1 MPSPTVSVEP
11 VKDYPALIMK
21 WHAYAKP
28 EDIKRAYRVI
38 SDALDAASGHLYIIV
53 DLRENKQMPLKET
66 VSGALFGPYN
76 HRNLAAWFVLGG
88 HQIAR
93 VVANSL
99 AQVTRQHRVD
109 WFDTEEDVYNR
120 LKELTQARH

>member
-1 MPSPTVSVEP
+1 MSSATVSVEP
-11 VKDYPALIMK
+11 VKDYPALVMK
-21 WHAYAKP
+21 WQAYAKP
-28 EDIKRAYRVI
+28 DDIKRAYRII
-38 SDALDAASGHLYIIV
+38 SEALDVAPSPIYIIV

-66 VSGALFGPYN
+66 VSGALFGPYS
-76 HRNLAAWFVLGG
+76 HRNLAAWFVVGG

-109 WFDTEEDVYNR
+109 WFDTEEDAYNR
-120 LKELTQARH
+120 LKEVSQARL